1 MRNLEHFT
9 LLKPPFLNLGNGK
22 ELLYLPQGAKVG
34 LYLVLTSRV
43 LRRKSEMEEVF
54 VTLS

>member
-9 LLKPPFLNLGNGK
+9 LLKPLCLNLGNGK
-22 ELLYLPQGAKVG
+22 ESLYLPQWAKVG

-43 LRRKSEMEEVF
+43 LRRKPEME
-54 VTLS
+54 

>member
-9 LLKPPFLNLGNGK
+9 LVKPPFLYLGNGK

-43 LRRKSEMEEVF
+43 VRRKSEME
-54 VTLS
+54 